1 MAQNPSHLH
10 AFFLGEIPGTC
21 IQAPPFVEG
30 GGLVL
35 WRGKGAAGLLWWV
48 FQDRISLVEA
58 QGDGVIEIIV
68 LHLGVVETQQVCG
81 HIPLAGL

>member
-1 MAQNPSHLH
+1 M
-10 AFFLGEIPGTC
+10 
-21 IQAPPFVEG
+21 
-30 GGLVL
+30 L